1 MRGERGDDKE
11 GQRAHTSHS
20 AAQARRRVGSAMLF
34 ALVYTAGMV
43 LRGPPSI
50 RMCAP
55 SYTVILE
62 KPLGLILDEVTP
74 DGSDGVEVGATQEDS
89 NTEKSETF
97 IGLGDRLLS
106 VGGFDV
112 TS

>member
-1 MRGERGDDKE
+1 
-11 GQRAHTSHS
+11 
-20 AAQARRRVGSAMLF
+20 MLF

-43 LRGPPSI
+43 LRGPPLI

-89 NTEKSETF
+89 NAE
-97 IGLGDRLLS
+97 RARHLS
-106 VGGFDV
+106 GSATGCSALVDLM
-112 TS
+112 